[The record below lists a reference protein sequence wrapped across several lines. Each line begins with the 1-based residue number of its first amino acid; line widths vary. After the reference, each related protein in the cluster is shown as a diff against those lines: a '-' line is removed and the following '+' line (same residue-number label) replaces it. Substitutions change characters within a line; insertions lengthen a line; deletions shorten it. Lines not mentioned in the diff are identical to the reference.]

1 MTEPTGHVCPE
12 CAAHRAQDG
21 TPFCGCARTASD
33 ALRDKRAAQAAAED
47 FNPLR
52 IRPYVELGTE
62 NSGHT
67 GGGLGPAEGTGGPG
81 GPAGT
86 APGPWHAAPTAGE
99 PWAAAE
105 AGAWAAAETSAW
117 TAAETGVWA
126 SEDASAHVGSHG
138 APASG
143 GMPTGSAGTMGGFGE
158 AHTMQVHG
166 TDPRFHGGMPA
177 DGVEPTVSV
186 YGTPPVGGAPMSPA
200 NGEDATASTM
210 QLAAIPADAT
220 MRPAL
225 VPADAAPRSAPLP
238 PEVTTPSAAMPAD
251 ATMQLKALPSDARA
265 TDVRLSH
272 GGSRGPKPGQEV
284 SATGRP
290 RRRRRTG
297 VLAVTGVV
305 VTVVAAAGVVSG
317 LLSSDP
323 HSRDEAQPKDV
334 RTTAPDVLSDTA
346 SAVPSASASSTASTS
361 SSPSASASASP
372 SPSASASASDTSAT
386 PSSSATASATSARP
400 SQTATAPGSAA
411 STGGGGANVAAG
423 PTLRR
428 GDSGAEVTELQLRLS
443 QLRMYMRKA
452 DGQFDRHLED
462 AVGWYQWA
470 RGITGDAPGVYG
482 PATRASLESETA
494 EP

>member
-67 GGGLGPAEGTGGPG
+67 GGDRGPAEGTGGPG
-81 GPAGT
+81 GLTGT

-105 AGAWAAAETSAW
+105 AGAWAAAETGVWAP
-117 TAAETGVWA
+117 AETGVWA
-126 SEDASAHVGSHG
+126 PEGASAHVGSHG
-138 APASG
+138 APESG
-143 GMPTGSAGTMGGFGE
+143 GMPVGGAGTMGGSGE
-158 AHTMQVHG
+158 AHAMQVHG
-166 TDPRFHGGMPA
+166 TDPRFHGDMPA
-177 DGVEPTVSV
+177 GGVEPTGSV
-186 YGTPPVGGAPMSPA
+186 YGTPPVGGVPMPPA

-238 PEVTTPSAAMPAD
+238 PEVTTPSAAMPTD
-251 ATMQLKALPSDARA
+251 ATMQLKVLPSDVRA
-265 TDVRLSH
+265 TDARLSH
-272 GGSRGPKPGQEV
+272 GGSRGSKPGQEV

-323 HSRDEAQPKDV
+323 PSRDEAQPKGV

-346 SAVPSASASSTASTS
+346 SAVPSASASSTATAS

-372 SPSASASASDTSAT
+372 SPSASASDTSAT

-428 GDSGAEVTELQLRLS
+428 GDSGAEVTELQLRMS

-452 DGQFDRHLED
+452 DGQFERHLED
-462 AVGWYQWA
+462 AVRWYQWA
-470 RGITGDAPGVYG
+470 RGITGDDPGVYG
-482 PATRASLESETA
+482 PATRASLEAETSE
-494 EP
+494 P